1 MMNRSNSTTRV
12 ESREIRAGAGDALA
26 KVFEL
31 IATPAIFGFGGWLL
45 DERLGTFPLMTL
57 VLGVT
62 VLAYQGW
69 SFARAYSKSLDEALE
84 SRRAGYSAGTHSAVD
99 DHSADSADPASADDI
114 DAVVSAASTGD
125 ADAVV
130 SAASNVGGHD
140 RD

>member
-1 MMNRSNSTTRV
+1 MDRSNSTTRV

-57 VLGVT
+57 LLGVT

-84 SRRAGYSAGTHSAVD
+84 KRRTGYSAGTHSAVD
-99 DHSADSADPASADDI
+99 NNSASDDSASGDSADN
-114 DAVVSAASTGD
+114 

-130 SAASNVGGHD
+130 SAAGTGGGYDGAGHSA
-140 RD
+140 RLS

>member
-1 MMNRSNSTTRV
+1 MDASSRTRA

-57 VLGVT
+57 LLGLT

-69 SFARAYSKSLDEALE
+69 SFARAYNASLDQALE
-84 SRRAGYSAGTHSAVD
+84 RRRAGYGAHPQ
-99 DHSADSADPASADDI
+99 DPAADNPA
-114 DAVVSAASTGD
+114 AVGDGPADGVGEVAAGRD
-125 ADAVV
+125 PADEV
-130 SAASNVGGHD
+130 AAG
-140 RD
+140 RL